1 MRGKKAPRRKVKADT
16 QYQNANVARLV
27 NKLMRDGKKSVAQKV
42 VYDCF
47 ALIKEKT
54 KQDPLEI
61 FDGALKNVTPL
72 VEVKGRRIG
81 GANYRIPIP
90 VKGDRKLTL
99 ALRWILDA
107 SRTRKGKPMRE
118 KLAME
123 ILDAYKNEGSAIKK
137 RADVQRMAEA
147 NRAFAHFAR

>member
-81 GANYRIPIP
+81 GANYQIPIP